1 MGNMIKNIKIKI
13 HRTIILPFVLYG
25 CATLSVTLRNAR
37 RLRVFE
43 NSVLRR
49 IFGPERD
56 KVKGDWRKLHKTKE
70 PDDLYSSANIICM
83 IKSRRMR
90 WVAHV
95 AHMRER
101 RDAYRVLV
109 GKPEGKRA
117 LGRSREDNIKM
128 DLQAVV

>member
-25 CATLSVTLRNAR
+25 CATLSVTLRDAC

-43 NSVLRR
+43 NTALRR
-49 IFGPERD
+49 IFGPKRD
-56 KVKGDWRKLHKTKE
+56 KVTGDWRKLHKTKE
-70 PDDLYSSANIICM
+70 PDDLYSSPNIIWV

-117 LGRSREDNIKM
+117 LGRPREYNIKM
-128 DLQAVV
+128 DLQAVG